1 MKRCR
6 SAFKLLEIDQ
16 KTKFLAPGQVIL
28 DCGAAPGSWTQ
39 IAVQKSNANGEISNL
54 PKGFVVGIDLLQIYP
69 IKVIFIHKNMLYYPY
84 QTESITQGAHLLGN
98 TNFTLAES
106 QDKIRTL
113 LAGRRVDCVL
123 SDMAPNATGVRI
135 LDQENI
141 TNLCYSVMRFAA
153 LMSSPNASLLV
164 KVWDNGNIPQMEK
177 DMLRFYKTVKIIKPL
192 ASRADSSEKFLLARE
207 FFGLKS
213 EEELK
218 K

>member
-1 MKRCR
+1 M
-6 SAFKLLEIDQ
+6 I
-16 KTKFLAPGQVIL
+16 I

-39 IAVQKSNANGEISNL
+39 IAVKKSNANGEIANL
-54 PKGFVVGIDLLQIYP
+54 PTGFVVGIDLLQIYP
-69 IKVIFIHKNMLYYPY
+69 IKVNISNKPKKFPNSKRTNYSTHA
-84 QTESITQGAHLLGN
+84 QGAHLLGN
-98 TNFTLAES
+98 TNFTLTES

-164 KVWDNGNIPQMEK
+164 KVWDNGNIPQLEK
-177 DMLRFYKTVKIIKPL
+177 DMLRFYRTVKIIKPL
-192 ASRADSSEKFLLARE
+192 ASRADSSEKFLLARD
-207 FFGLKS
+207 FYGLKNG
-213 EEELK
+213 ENVLK
-218 K
+218 